1 MFTLENRKNLY
12 FFYKSSSELDE
23 EVRKL
28 ETIAKN
34 HDFQIVSHLNEAN
47 IIVSI
52 GGDGMFLQAVR
63 KSNFREDCLYVGI
76 STKDM
81 LSLYCDFNIDE
92 IDQMMDAINNENI
105 EVRRYPT
112 IQVSIDD
119 ELPFYCLNECTI
131 RSSIVKTFVMD
142 VFIDDIHFETFRG
155 DGMIV
160 ATPTGSTAYN
170 KSVRGAIVDPTLP
183 CFQVNELASINNNL
197 YRTLGTPFI
206 LGENRTLTLKVIQD
220 GNDYPIVALDNEAMS
235 ISNIKK
241 IQIQLSGKQIK
252 TVKLKNNS
260 FWEKVKRTF
269 L

>member
-1 MFTLENRKNLY
+1 MDERKNL
-12 FFYKSSSELDE
+12 FLFYKPDE
-23 EVRKL
+23 EMEKEINQLRN
-28 ETIAKN
+28 IAKEN
-34 HDFQIVSHLNEAN
+34 GFQIVNHVNDAN

-63 KSNFREDCLYVGI
+63 KSGFREDCLYLGI
-76 STKDM
+76 STKDI
-81 LSLYCDFNIDE
+81 LSLYCDFNLNDIDNM
-92 IDQMMDAINNENI
+92 IASIKNDNI

-112 IQVSIDD
+112 IEVSIDNQS
-119 ELPFYCLNECTI
+119 PFYCLNECTI
-131 RSSIVKTFVMD
+131 RSSIVKTFVME
-142 VFIDDIHFETFRG
+142 VFIDHTHFETFRG
-155 DGMIV
+155 DGMII

-183 CFQVNELASINNNL
+183 CFQVNELASINNNM
-197 YRTLGTPFI
+197 YRTLGAPFI
-206 LGENRTLTLKVIQD
+206 LGKDRTLTLEIVQD
-220 GNDYPIVALDNEAMS
+220 GNDYPIVAMDNEAMS

-241 IQIQLSGKQIK
+241 VEIQLSGRVIK